1 MEVLSS
7 IEKLDPIKKSILT
20 VGSYDGIHRG
30 HQKLLSHLV
39 EKSKVH
45 GIPSVLVTFDPH
57 PSHILNKKTNSL
69 PLLMSLDQK
78 LNIVESIGIDIVYV
92 IDFTFH
98 FSKISAQDFMMKIIV
113 PYFNPK
119 IMMIGT
125 NHHFGKNREG
135 SPSFL
140 KNFGEKNHID
150 IIVIKPVLDNQSQ
163 ISSSKIREFLLS
175 GHIRRANY
183 ELGTYFTFFGIVVQ
197 GSGRGK
203 KLNFQTANI
212 KPIEKNQLFPKKG
225 VYLVRGRNIAL
236 NSFGLCNIG
245 VRPTFG
251 ENKLVMEIHF
261 FHDKMLNLYGER
273 IKIEFLERI
282 RDEKKFPSSKELV
295 KQLKNDKHICLELS
309 GKYK

>member
-39 EKSKVH
+39 EKSKVY

-57 PSHILNKKTNSL
+57 PRHILNKKTNSL

-163 ISSSKIREFLLS
+163 ISSSKIRESLL
-175 GHIRRANY
+175 
-183 ELGTYFTFFGIVVQ
+183 
-197 GSGRGK
+197 
-203 KLNFQTANI
+203 
-212 KPIEKNQLFPKKG
+212 
-225 VYLVRGRNIAL
+225 
-236 NSFGLCNIG
+236 
-245 VRPTFG
+245 
-251 ENKLVMEIHF
+251 
-261 FHDKMLNLYGER
+261 
-273 IKIEFLERI
+273 
-282 RDEKKFPSSKELV
+282 
-295 KQLKNDKHICLELS
+295 
-309 GKYK
+309 

>member
-69 PLLMSLDQK
+69 PLLMNLDQK

-119 IMMIGT
+119 IMIIGT

-150 IIVIKPVLDNQSQ
+150 IIVVKPVLDNQSQ

-183 ELGTYFTFFGIVVQ
+183 ELGTYFTFFGIVIQ

-236 NSFGLCNIG
+236 NSFGMCNIG

-282 RDEKKFPSSKELV
+282 RDEKKFPSSKELI
-295 KQLKNDKHICLELS
+295 KQLKNDKQICLDLS

>member
-30 HQKLLSHLV
+30 HQKLLSYLV
-39 EKSKVH
+39 EKSKVY

-57 PSHILNKKTNSL
+57 PRHILNKKTNSL

-119 IMMIGT
+119 IMIIGT

-236 NSFGLCNIG
+236 NSFGMCNIG

-282 RDEKKFPSSKELV
+282 RDEKKFPSSKELI
-295 KQLKNDKHICLELS
+295 KQLKNDKQICLDLS

>member
-1 MEVLSS
+1 MEIFSS
-7 IEKLDPIKKSILT
+7 TEKLDPIKESILT

-39 EKSKVH
+39 EKSKVY

-57 PSHILNKKTNSL
+57 PRHILNKKTNSL

-119 IMMIGT
+119 IMIIGT

-183 ELGTYFTFFGIVVQ
+183 ELGTYFTFFGIVVH

-236 NSFGLCNIG
+236 NSFGMCNIG

-282 RDEKKFPSSKELV
+282 RDEKKFPSSKELI
-295 KQLKNDKHICLELS
+295 KQLKNDKQICLDLS

>member
-39 EKSKVH
+39 EKSKVY

-57 PSHILNKKTNSL
+57 PRHILNKKTNSL

-119 IMMIGT
+119 IMMIVR
-125 NHHFGKNREG
+125 NSG
-135 SPSFL
+135 S
-140 KNFGEKNHID
+140 
-150 IIVIKPVLDNQSQ
+150 
-163 ISSSKIREFLLS
+163 
-175 GHIRRANY
+175 
-183 ELGTYFTFFGIVVQ
+183 
-197 GSGRGK
+197 K
-203 KLNFQTANI
+203 KLMKSQRPAGINFPHIN
-212 KPIEKNQLFPKKG
+212 
-225 VYLVRGRNIAL
+225 
-236 NSFGLCNIG
+236 
-245 VRPTFG
+245 
-251 ENKLVMEIHF
+251 EIRKSAKA
-261 FHDKMLNLYGER
+261 D
-273 IKIEFLERI
+273 
-282 RDEKKFPSSKELV
+282 
-295 KQLKNDKHICLELS
+295 
-309 GKYK
+309 